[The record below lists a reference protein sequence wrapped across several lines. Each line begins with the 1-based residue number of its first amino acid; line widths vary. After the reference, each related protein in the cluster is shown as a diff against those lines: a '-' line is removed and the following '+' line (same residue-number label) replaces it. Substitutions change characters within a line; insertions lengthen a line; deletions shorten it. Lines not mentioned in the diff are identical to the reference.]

1 MHKSKHIILESNP
14 EFLPIS
20 IVSIC
25 MLSGFFLFP
34 VMFPCMRRFL
44 PYLKIA
50 MVDKSVATFFNAA
63 VNSVIEE
70 RQTDKQVPF
79 ESML

>member
-1 MHKSKHIILESNP
+1 
-14 EFLPIS
+14 
-20 IVSIC
+20 
-25 MLSGFFLFP
+25 
-34 VMFPCMRRFL
+34 MFPCMRRFL

-79 ESML
+79 ELML